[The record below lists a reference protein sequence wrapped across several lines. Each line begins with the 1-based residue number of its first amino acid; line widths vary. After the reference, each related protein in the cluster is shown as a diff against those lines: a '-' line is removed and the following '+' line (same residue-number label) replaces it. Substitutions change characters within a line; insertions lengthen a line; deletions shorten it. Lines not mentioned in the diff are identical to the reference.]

1 MAAAFGAYRQV
12 LADPRARA
20 FSAAGFL
27 ARLPLSMTGIGIVLL
42 VSLTT
47 GSFGRAGIIAGV
59 GTLCAA
65 VAAPGWGRMIDRL
78 GQARVLLT
86 AVTIWT
92 GGLTL
97 VIVSVVAGWPLG
109 VTLVGSVAAGLGY
122 TSSGS
127 AVRARWTHRLQASPL
142 LNTAYAVEAVV
153 DEVIFIVGPVL
164 VTYLATS
171 FHPALGI
178 GACGVL
184 GLVGAV
190 LLAAQR
196 ATQPPV
202 RVEPTDGVVRER
214 IRPGVLLPIAACCA
228 ALGVVFGGME
238 VAIVA
243 FARDAG
249 VLRYAGVILMVWA
262 LGSLVAGVLTGSIQ
276 WRATPARRF
285 RVGAAALACS
295 VLPLPFVADPVLMAA
310 LLTLSG
316 LAIAPTMIASIA
328 VTQASV
334 PGDRLNEALGWT
346 TTGLATGVAI
356 GAAGIGQLVDQFSP
370 TAAFWGLVGAGG
382 VLLLSGLF
390 VRGGGRVS
398 PVRPDT
404 PAADA
409 APAAAENPWR

>member
-1 MAAAFGAYRQV
+1 MAAPFEAYRQV

-65 VAAPGWGRMIDRL
+65 IAAPAWGRMIDRL

-86 AVTIWT
+86 AAGLWT

-97 VIVSVVAGWPLG
+97 VIVSVVAAWPLG
-109 VTLVGSVAAGLGY
+109 VTLIGSIAAGLGY

-127 AVRARWTHRLQASPL
+127 AVRARWTHRLKESPL
-142 LNTAYAVEAVV
+142 LGTAYAVEAVV

-178 GACGVL
+178 SACLVL
-184 GLVGAV
+184 GLVGAL
-190 LLAAQR
+190 LLAGQR
-196 ATQPPV
+196 STQPPV
-202 RVEPTDGVVRER
+202 RHQPSGGAVHQR
-214 IRPGVLLPIAACCA
+214 IRPGVLVPIAVCCA
-228 ALGVVFGGME
+228 ALGSVFGGME

-243 FARDAG
+243 FAAEAR

-262 LGSLVAGVLTGSIQ
+262 LGSLVAGVVTGSIQ

-295 VLPLPFVADPVLMAA
+295 VLPLPFVHDPVLMAA

-346 TTGLATGVAI
+346 STGLATGVAM
-356 GAAGIGQLVDQFSP
+356 GAAVIGQLIDRFDS

-382 VLLLSGLF
+382 LLLLAGTF
-390 VRGGGRVS
+390 VRGGPRVS
-398 PVRPDT
+398 PGPTDS

-409 APAAAENPWR
+409 PPAPAENPLR

>member
-1 MAAAFGAYRQV
+1 MAAAFEAYRQV

-20 FSAAGFL
+20 FSAAGFV

-65 VAAPGWGRMIDRL
+65 VAAPAWGRRIDQL
-78 GQARVLLT
+78 GQARVLVT
-86 AVTIWT
+86 AAVVWT

-97 VIVSVVAGWPLG
+97 VIASVIAGWPLG

-122 TSSGS
+122 TSAGA
-127 AVRARWTHRLQASPL
+127 AVRARWTHRLKESPL
-142 LNTAYAVEAVV
+142 LGTAYAVEAVV
-153 DEVIFIVGPVL
+153 DEVVFIIGPVL

-171 FHPALGI
+171 IHPALGI
-178 GACGVL
+178 GACLVL
-184 GLVGAV
+184 GLVGAL
-190 LLAAQR
+190 LLAGQR
-196 ATQPPV
+196 DTQPPV
-202 RVEPTDGVVRER
+202 RLTSSDSSAHPR
-214 IRPGVLLPIAACCA
+214 IRPGVLVPIVICCA
-228 ALGVVFGGME
+228 ALGSVFGGME
-238 VAIVA
+238 VAVVA
-243 FARDAG
+243 FAGEAG

-262 LGSLVAGVLTGSIQ
+262 LGSLVAGVVTGSIR

-295 VLPLPFVADPVLMAA
+295 VLPLPFVHDPVLMAA
-310 LLTLSG
+310 LLTISG

-346 TTGLATGVAI
+346 STGLATGVAL
-356 GAAGIGQLVDQFSP
+356 GAAGSGQLIDRFSS
-370 TAAFWGLVGAGG
+370 TAAFWGLVAAGG
-382 VLLLSGLF
+382 LLLLTGTF
-390 VRGGGRVS
+390 VQGGGRLS
-398 PVRPDT
+398 PDPPDT
-404 PAADA
+404 PATDG
-409 APAAAENPWR
+409 PPEPVENPWR

>member
-1 MAAAFGAYRQV
+1 VAAAFEAYRQV

-20 FSAAGFL
+20 FSGAGFL

-47 GSFGRAGIIAGV
+47 GSFGRAGIVAGV

-65 VAAPGWGRMIDRL
+65 VAAPGWGRMMDRL

-86 AVTIWT
+86 AATIWV

-97 VIVSVVAGWPLG
+97 VIVSVVAAWPLG
-109 VTLVGSVAAGLGY
+109 VTLVGSIAAGLGY
-122 TSSGS
+122 TSAGA
-127 AVRARWTHRLQASPL
+127 AVRARWTHRLEASPL

-178 GACGVL
+178 VACLVL
-184 GLVGAV
+184 GLVGAL
-190 LLAAQR
+190 LLAGQR
-196 ATQPPV
+196 STQPPV
-202 RVEPTDGVVRER
+202 RVQPSDGAVATH
-214 IRPGVLLPIAACCA
+214 IRPSVLVPIAACCA
-228 ALGVVFGGME
+228 ALGAVFGGME

-243 FARDAG
+243 FAREAG

-262 LGSLVAGVLTGSIQ
+262 LGSLVSGVVTGSIQ

-295 VLPLPFVADPVLMAA
+295 VIPLPFVHDPVLMAG

-346 TTGLATGVAI
+346 STGLATGVAI
-356 GAAGIGQLVDQFSP
+356 GAAGIGQLVDRFSP

-382 VLLLSGLF
+382 LLLLAGLF

-398 PVRPDT
+398 PAPRGT
-404 PAADA
+404 PAAGA
-409 APAAAENPWR
+409 APEPVDNPWP

>member
-1 MAAAFGAYRQV
+1 VAAPFEAYRQV

-47 GSFGRAGIIAGV
+47 GSFGRAGIVAGV

-65 VAAPGWGRMIDRL
+65 VAAPGWGRMMDRL

-86 AVTIWT
+86 AAAVWT

-109 VTLVGSVAAGLGY
+109 VTLIGSIAAGLGY
-122 TSSGS
+122 TSAGA
-127 AVRARWTHRLQASPL
+127 AVRARWTHRLKESPL

-153 DEVIFIVGPVL
+153 DEVVFIVGPVL

-178 GACGVL
+178 SACLVL
-184 GLVGAV
+184 GLVGAL
-190 LLAAQR
+190 LLAGQR
-196 ATQPPV
+196 GTQPPA
-202 RVEPTDGVVRER
+202 RVEPTDGALLGR
-214 IRPGVLLPIAACCA
+214 IRPGVMVPIAACCA
-228 ALGVVFGGME
+228 ALGAVFGGME

-243 FARDAG
+243 FAREAG

-262 LGSLVAGVLTGSIQ
+262 IGSLMAGVVTGSIQ

-295 VLPLPFVADPVLMAA
+295 VLPLPFVHDPVLMAA

-328 VTQASV
+328 VTQVSV

-346 TTGLATGVAI
+346 STGLATGVAI

-382 VLLLSGLF
+382 LLLLAGTF
-390 VRGGGRVS
+390 VHGGGRVS
-398 PVRPDT
+398 RARPGT
-404 PAADA
+404 PAADG
-409 APAAAENPWR
+409 APASVENPWR

>member
-47 GSFGRAGIIAGV
+47 GSFGRAGIVAGV

-65 VAAPGWGRMIDRL
+65 VAAPGWGRTIDRL

-86 AVTIWT
+86 AAAVWT

-109 VTLVGSVAAGLGY
+109 VTLVGSIAAGLGY
-122 TSSGS
+122 TSAGS
-127 AVRARWTHRLQASPL
+127 AVRARWTHRLKESPL

-153 DEVIFIVGPVL
+153 DEVVFIVGPVL
-164 VTYLATS
+164 VIYLATS

-178 GACGVL
+178 GACLVL
-184 GLVGAV
+184 GLVGAL
-190 LLAAQR
+190 LLAGQR
-196 ATQPPV
+196 GTQPPV
-202 RVEPTDGVVRER
+202 RVGPSDGAPAER

-228 ALGVVFGGME
+228 ALGMVFGGME

-243 FARDAG
+243 FAREAG

-262 LGSLVAGVLTGSIQ
+262 LGSLMAGVVTGSIQ

-295 VLPLPFVADPVLMAA
+295 VLPLPFVHDPVLMAA

-334 PGDRLNEALGWT
+334 PGDRLTEALGWT
-346 TTGLATGVAI
+346 STGLATGVAI
-356 GAAGIGQLVDQFSP
+356 GAAGIGQLVDRHSP
-370 TAAFWGLVGAGG
+370 TAGFWGLVGAGG
-382 VLLLSGLF
+382 LLLLAAVF

-398 PVRPDT
+398 PARPGT

-409 APAAAENPWR
+409 APESVENPWR